1 MIADHLIDHT
11 VEDNEPMNFDLLDE
25 DVLTVENTN
34 EMKDIWTMYFDE
46 ATNVSRNT
54 TRAVIISL
62 EKKQYHIS
70 VRLQF
75 ECTNNMVEYKAC
87 IIGLEATLVLKFR
100 KLDVYRDL
108 LLIIFQVK
116 GE

>member
-1 MIADHLIDHT
+1 VIADHLIDHT

-25 DVLTVENTN
+25 DVLTVKNTN

-54 TRAVIISL
+54 TRAVIISP

-75 ECTNNMVEYKAC
+75 ECTNNMIEYKAC
-87 IIGLEATLVLKFR
+87 IISLEATLVLKFR